1 MSGIDTGF
9 SYQAFEQLV
18 HHFAD
23 AVPQLLLRRPE
34 TAELAFQIEKLQ
46 LTQSLEARFTV
57 AIIGQMRVGKS
68 TLLNALIG
76 RKLAPTGVNETTA
89 TINWF
94 RYDAGELCDKFR
106 VHWNDGSTQD
116 VSLKQVVQWVGQQEN
131 ATQTRAL
138 DFFADSEFLKTA
150 NIVDTPG
157 TRSVLD
163 HHEATT
169 QGFIGEKLEAETL
182 KYGGRADAILYV
194 INPIARETDR
204 DLLQFFGE
212 RTRLPGASA
221 YNSIAV
227 VQKWEHLAPDPLVE
241 VERKC
246 ERLREQ
252 LQGKVAEVIPTSG
265 LLANIAITASPDV
278 WDDIAKLATESPPE
292 TVRYLLRADSYFCRD
307 RAGAALESTRR
318 AALSKALE
326 WPALR
331 FAVQLAQSRGIAEG
345 PALHQAILEASGLER
360 LKALLRTR
368 FFSLAGLIKASTV
381 LRKAWEPCN
390 VALLR
395 LRDHAEQRKGNLE
408 LGAKSEAIL
417 SDRVQGDATLSPVLE
432 YVTHSRASVQ
442 NDLQQIETIQQDLD
456 AIRARATARFQFL
469 DSDIACLKE
478 LESLSGEEILSAE
491 ERAELYRL
499 FGANGPDI
507 RSRLGLPADGDINEE
522 VKDVIWD
529 RHDHWASRKVRAS
542 GELRALCEH
551 AVVCLDKILDAL
563 EDEAHA

>member
-1 MSGIDTGF
+1 MSEIGSKF
-9 SYQAFEQLV
+9 SYQAFEELV
-18 HHFAD
+18 RRFAD

-34 TAELAFQIEKLQ
+34 TAELAFQIEQLR
-46 LTQSLEARFTV
+46 LTQSLETRFTV

-116 VSLKQVVQWVGQQEN
+116 LSLEQVSQWVGQQEN
-131 ATQTRAL
+131 APKTRAL
-138 DFFADSEFLKTA
+138 DFFANSEFLKTA

-157 TRSVLD
+157 TRSVLE
-163 HHEATT
+163 HHEEAT
-169 QGFIGEKLEAETL
+169 QGFLAEKHEAETL

-227 VQKWEHLAPDPLVE
+227 VQKWEHLDPNPLAE
-241 VERKC
+241 VKKKC

-265 LLANIAITASPDV
+265 LLANVAMTTPDEI
-278 WDDIAKLATESPPE
+278 WSHIAKLATESPPE
-292 TVRYLLRADSYFCRD
+292 TVGYLLRADSYFCRD
-307 RAGAALESTRR
+307 RPGAALDSEHR
-318 AALSKALE
+318 AALSQALE

-331 FAVQLAQSRGIAEG
+331 FAVQLAQSRGIADG
-345 PALHQAILEASGLER
+345 PTLHRTIRDASGLER
-360 LKALLRTR
+360 LKALLQTR

-395 LRDHAEQRKGNLE
+395 LRDHAEQRKGDLE
-408 LGAKSEAIL
+408 LGARSEHIL
-417 SDRVQGDATLSPVLE
+417 SDRVQGEAALGPVLE
-432 YVTHSRASVQ
+432 YVTHSRAAVQ
-442 NDLQQIETIQQDLD
+442 NDLQQIETVRQDLD
-456 AIRARATARFQFL
+456 AIRARAAASFQFL
-469 DSDIACLKE
+469 DSDIACLKG
-478 LESLSGEEILSAE
+478 LESLSGEEALSAE
-491 ERAELYRL
+491 ESAELYRL
-499 FGANGPDI
+499 FGGDGPEI
-507 RSRLGLPADGDINEE
+507 HMRLGLPADADLNEE
-522 VKDVIWD
+522 VKDSIWD
-529 RHDHWASRKVRAS
+529 RHAYWANRKVRAS
-542 GELRALCEH
+542 GDLRALCEH
-551 AVVCLDKILDAL
+551 AVGCLDKILDTL
-563 EDEAHA
+563 EDETHA